1 MKSKLLIFTRFMAFL
16 MGISHITVE
25 TRLGSCH
32 IHILLGVC
40 LYLYCFPGTLEDI
53 VYYFPSIITTFYSIY
68 LL

>member
-1 MKSKLLIFTRFMAFL
+1 MKSKLLIFTRFMACL

-53 VYYFPSIITTFYSIY
+53 VYYFPSIFTTFYSIY